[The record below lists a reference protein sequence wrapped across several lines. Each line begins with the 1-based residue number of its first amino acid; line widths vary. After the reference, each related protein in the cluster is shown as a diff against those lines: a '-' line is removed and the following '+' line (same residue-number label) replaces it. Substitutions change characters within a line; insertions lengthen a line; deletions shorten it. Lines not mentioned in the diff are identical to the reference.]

1 MADVAQR
8 AQQQQVKEQT
18 FIGSVLSFPFHFI
31 GVMFLSLG
39 GAILVDWL
47 CLYFLWPEA
56 GWHHAKGMLDHELAW
71 LSQGFLSSVV
81 VQEPGH
87 TATCLVGLLYD
98 WLFVKTGLVHWLTG
112 MQQLAAAGPRGELD
126 LRYMAAQGITTVQTY
141 GLSALFTVLV
151 FCVRLVIL
159 TLAVP
164 LFAMAA
170 LVGFIDGLVRRDI
183 RKFSA
188 GRESSY
194 FYHKARST
202 MLPLALLP
210 WSLYLALPVS
220 VSPLLVLLPCA
231 VLLALSVNLTTASF
245 KKYL

>member
-1 MADVAQR
+1 MAEVAQR

-18 FIGSVLSFPFHFI
+18 FIGSVLTFPFHFL
-31 GVMFLSLG
+31 GVMFASLF
-39 GAILVDWL
+39 GAVLIDWL

-56 GWHHAKGMLDHELAW
+56 GWHHAKAMLDHELAW

-81 VQEPGH
+81 VQEPGR
-87 TATCLVGLLYD
+87 TATWLVQLLYD
-98 WLFVKTGLVHWLTG
+98 WLFVKTGVIQWLTG
-112 MQQLAAAGPRGELD
+112 MQQVAAAGPRGGLD
-126 LRYMAAQGITTVQTY
+126 LRYLAAQSITTVQTY
-141 GLSALFTVLV
+141 GLSALFTILV

-183 RKFSA
+183 RKFGA

-202 MLPLALLP
+202 LLPLALLP
-210 WSLYLALPVS
+210 WSLYLALPIS

-231 VLLALSVNLTTASF
+231 ALLALAVNLTTASF

>member
-47 CLYFLWPEA
+47 CLYFLWPGA

-87 TATCLVGLLYD
+87 TATWLVGLLYD

-159 TLAVP
+159 VLAVP

-170 LVGFIDGLVRRDI
+170 LVGFIDGLGRRGI
-183 RKFSA
+183 CTVSS

-194 FYHKARST
+194 FYHKSH
-202 MLPLALLP
+202 
-210 WSLYLALPVS
+210 
-220 VSPLLVLLPCA
+220 
-231 VLLALSVNLTTASF
+231 
-245 KKYL
+245 

>member
-47 CLYFLWPEA
+47 CLYFFWPEA
-56 GWHHAKGMLDHELAW
+56 GWHHAKGMLDHELGW
-71 LSQGFLSSVV
+71 LSQGFLSSVL

-87 TATCLVGLLYD
+87 TATWLVGLLYD
-98 WLFVKTGLVHWLTG
+98 WLFVKTGLVQWLTG
-112 MQQLAAAGPRGELD
+112 MQQLAAAGPRSELD
-126 LRYMAAQGITTVQTY
+126 VRYLAAQSVTTVQTY
-141 GLSALFTVLV
+141 GLSALFTILV

-170 LVGFIDGLVRRDI
+170 GELARVAIQLGDVNRSQQLLQ
-183 RKFSA
+183 SQW
-188 GRESSY
+188 RESDATS
-194 FYHKARST
+194 
-202 MLPLALLP
+202 LPTP
-210 WSLYLALPVS
+210 RV
-220 VSPLLVLLPCA
+220 
-231 VLLALSVNLTTASF
+231 
-245 KKYL
+245 